1 MKVARRTETFYG
13 EAMSMTA
20 VEALGRAI
28 EQRRKL
34 RGWTQPELAERAR
47 AYGFPDA
54 GAVVAIS
61 RIEKGRIRPSKAKIE
76 ALADA
81 LGVSMSMLTDLAARI
96 QLTAN
101 AGDDSPE
108 DADRPGA
115 IRAVERLFIGATAQE
130 NKRRVAVINDTVQDR
145 SMRVEAALARLNQE
159 VGRAYEEFLEPLG
172 ETLTRLAVPD
182 LLARE
187 GEPLDPTV
195 LRRAG
200 RKDLDPS
207 DFASAR
213 VTEVI
218 SGLSNFAGRGLA
230 GVAGGGAAGA
240 GAAWAAFSATA
251 AWGTASTGAAISGLY
266 GIAATNA
273 TLAALGGGALA
284 AGGAGIAGGVA
295 VLTGIVA
302 APALLLAGVA
312 VVVAGRRSRS
322 QALSTAERLDEADEQ
337 LRATQQPFAVLIE
350 TLDRSATITEQTT
363 AIAARAL
370 SLWDRRTHGN
380 QNWDELSGTDQERY
394 ADLIKVAA
402 RLTAM
407 LTIPVAGLLTITPDE
422 FPEIVE
428 RIQAVLDLADSAGD
442 MLL

>member
-1 MKVARRTETFYG
+1 MN
-13 EAMSMTA
+13 A
-20 VEALGRAI
+20 VEALGSAI

-34 RGWTQPELAERAR
+34 RGWTQPELAEHAR
-47 AYGFPDA
+47 VYGFPQA

-61 RIEKGRIRPSKAKIE
+61 RIEKGRVRPSKAKIE

-81 LGVSMSMLTDLAARI
+81 LGVSVSTLTDLAGQI
-96 QLTAN
+96 QLRTDRL
-101 AGDDSPE
+101 AGN
-108 DADRPGA
+108 RPDEAERQGA
-115 IRAVERLFIGATAQE
+115 VRAIERLFLGATAQD
-130 NKRRVAVINDTVQDR
+130 NKRRVSGINDTVQDR
-145 SMRVEAALARLNQE
+145 SARVEAALARLNTRVE
-159 VGRAYEEFLEPLG
+159 RADQQFLAPMVAS
-172 ETLTRLAVPD
+172 LTRLAVPD
-182 LLARE
+182 LLSRE

-195 LRRAG
+195 LRQATRL
-200 RKDLDPS
+200 DLNAT
-207 DFASAR
+207 DFADAR

-218 SGLSNFAGRGLA
+218 AGLSGLAGRGLA

-266 GIAATNA
+266 GVAATNA

-302 APALLLAGVA
+302 APALILAGIG

-322 QALSTAERLDEADEQ
+322 QALSLAERLDEADDQ
-337 LRATQQPFAVLIE
+337 LAVTRQPYALLID
-350 TLDRSATITEQTT
+350 TLNRSAVITEQTT
-363 AIAARAL
+363 TIAARAL
-370 SLWDRRTHGN
+370 TIWSRRTE
-380 QNWDELSGTDQERY
+380 DGTSWHEIAPADQERY

-407 LTIPVAGLLTITPDE
+407 LAIPVAGVLTVTPE
-422 FPEIVE
+422 ELPELSA
-428 RIQAVLDLADSAGD
+428 RIRAVLDLADAATD
-442 MLL
+442 ILL

>member
-1 MKVARRTETFYG
+1 MA
-13 EAMSMTA
+13 MTA
-20 VEALGRAI
+20 AEALGRAI

-34 RGWTQPELAERAR
+34 RGWTQPELAEHAR
-47 AYGFPDA
+47 AYGFPEA

-61 RIEKGRIRPSKAKIE
+61 RIEKGRVRPNKDKVA
-76 ALADA
+76 ALAAA
-81 LGVSMSMLTDLAARI
+81 LAVSMPVLTDLAARI
-96 QLTAN
+96 QLAAN

-108 DADRPGA
+108 DADRRGA
-115 IRAVERLFIGATAQE
+115 VRAVERLFIGATAQD
-130 NKRRVAVINDTVQDR
+130 NKRRVTAVNDAVQQR
-145 SMRVEAALARLNQE
+145 SASVEEALGRLNRE
-159 VGRAYEEFLEPLG
+159 VARADTEFLEPLI
-172 ETLTRLAVPD
+172 EALTRLAVPD
-182 LLARE
+182 LLTRQ

-195 LRRAG
+195 LRRAA
-200 RKDLDPS
+200 RVDLDPS

-218 SGLSNFAGRGLA
+218 SGLSDFAGRGLA

-251 AWGTASTGAAISGLY
+251 AWGTASTGVAISGLY
-266 GIAATNA
+266 GVAATNA

-312 VVVAGRRSRS
+312 VVIAGRRSRS

-337 LRATQQPFAVLIE
+337 LRATQPAFTFLIE
-350 TLDRSATITEQTT
+350 TLHRSAAITEQTT
-363 AIAARAL
+363 TIASRAL
-370 SLWDRRTHGN
+370 SVWGRRTQDN
-380 QNWDELSGTDQERY
+380 QSWHELAEVDQERY

-422 FPEIVE
+422 LPELVE
-428 RIQAVLDLADSAGD
+428 RINAVLDLADSAGD
-442 MLL
+442 ILL